1 MSAKIIY
8 EQPNPIPDNNGRTHG
23 PLLQAAAKCF
33 VAMKLLVCWQEGK
46 SFPVCKVDI
55 ARLIGAG
62 ICTEQGVGQSGD
74 SRMERKWWQGMG
86 GSGLGGDDTKYQF
99 PSCAWSACMEQCRL
113 VQKSELSQIRTGAYS
128 GTMAHES
135 FYPEKTCSNWKS
147 PILCNRSCASATALL
162 HRNLDRIGVW
172 GSLFDSQLS
181 FCPIAPKCLPAILS

>member
-1 MSAKIIY
+1 MLMSAKIIY

-113 VQKSELSQIRTGAYS
+113 VQKSELSQIRTDPQRLLGLTLEQWHMSPFTQRRLAA
-128 GTMAHES
+128 TENPP
-135 FYPEKTCSNWKS
+135 FY
-147 PILCNRSCASATALL
+147 ATEVVPVLL
-162 HRNLDRIGVW
+162 HCCTEI
-172 GSLFDSQLS
+172 
-181 FCPIAPKCLPAILS
+181 